1 MNASVTS
8 STQRPLGVHHKVGL
22 KAVRVSHRHSGW
34 VVVHDA
40 IAGKYHR
47 LREDEYFLLT
57 LLDGRCNLDE
67 LRDHYQERYPN
78 RRVRSNQINALLFRF
93 HESGLTTSHAAMQG
107 APLLERADN
116 DRRQKRWAMAS
127 QWLFMR
133 FPGIDPAPVMRVLMP
148 VVSPLLTPFGVVA
161 LSALVVSAAVMML
174 VHRQRYI
181 AELPASHEWL
191 TMQNAMILAGV
202 IAATK
207 IAHELGHAVVS
218 ERFGAKCRS
227 IGPMLLV
234 FTPAL
239 YCDTSGSWMIPSRL
253 HRAAVAMAGIATE
266 VVIASIAGW
275 VWLRTPAGLTHTI
288 ASHVMVV
295 CGISTVFFNANPL
308 LRYDGYYLLSDLT
321 DMPNLAQRAQRRWGS
336 FLASIILGVK
346 TSYTNESDD
355 RSLWLLVYAI
365 ASMAYRWIL
374 MATIIGFIW
383 ISLRPYGL
391 EIIGQLL
398 ALFAVTTM
406 LWSAMNPLHRF
417 WKNPMNRRK
426 MRPRRALAWCVLLT
440 AIGYAGTIPLPR
452 QVVSSVRFLPKQ
464 ETRVH
469 LTTPGIL
476 RELHVEPGQTVSRGD
491 VLAEL
496 SNPEIEL
503 EVLDAE
509 SDVAEQS
516 MRLEGLRASQTLVPE
531 ASSQL
536 PAAEALLD
544 EMRTR
549 LASAKRRRDSLTI
562 TAPCDGIVMV
572 AQSNPQSATES
583 SLDADANPLDVGPEF
598 NPAVDR
604 TAVRLASWSGYP
616 TSRENNG
623 CLLEAGTELLSI
635 VSEDNASTDHSVQA
649 TESKTVPSISWRA
662 EAVIRSIQRQRI
674 QVGDQAWMIRDST
687 PTQIFRGRVV
697 RISEETFDPR
707 MDSPRRDH
715 RRADKVSRVP
725 ETSYVVRIAMQDRD
739 TAPPNCVTGATG
751 RVKFAVSPA
760 SFWQRIHELFSSSFR
775 FR

>member
-1 MNASVTS
+1 MNAGVTS

-22 KAVRVSHRHSGW
+22 KAVRVSHRHTGW

-57 LLDGRCNLDE
+57 LLDGQCSLDE
-67 LRDHYQERYPN
+67 LRDHYQDRYPN

-93 HESGLTTSHAAMQG
+93 HESGLTTSLAAMQG
-107 APLLERADN
+107 DPLLARADN
-116 DRRQKRWAMAS
+116 DRRQKRWAAAS

-148 VVSPLLTPFGVVA
+148 IVRPLLTPFGLVT
-161 LSALVVSAAVMML
+161 LFALVVSAAMMML
-174 VHRQRYI
+174 VHRTRYL

-191 TMQNAMILAGV
+191 TMQNALILAGV

-253 HRAAVAMAGIATE
+253 RRAAVAMAGIATE
-266 VVIASIAGW
+266 VVIASIAAW

-295 CGISTVFFNANPL
+295 CGISTIVFNANPL
-308 LRYDGYYLLSDLT
+308 LRYDGYYLLSDMT
-321 DMPNLAQRAQRRWGS
+321 DMPNLAQRAQRRWGR
-336 FLASIILGVK
+336 FLANFFLGVP
-346 TSYTNESDD
+346 SEEPNEAADQSP
-355 RSLWLLVYAI
+355 WLLVYAVG
-365 ASMAYRWIL
+365 SLAYRWIL

-398 ALFAVTTM
+398 ALFAATSM
-406 LWSAMNPLHRF
+406 LWAGWMPLRRF
-417 WKNPMNRRK
+417 WRNPVNRRK
-426 MRPRRALAWCVLLT
+426 MRPRRAFGWCVLFAVL
-440 AIGYAGTIPLPR
+440 GYAGTIPLPR
-452 QVVSSVRFLPKQ
+452 HVHSAVRFLPQ
-464 ETRVH
+464 HEARVH
-469 LTTPGIL
+469 LTSPGVLSQIL
-476 RELHVEPGQTVSRGD
+476 VEPGQRVSRGD
-491 VLAEL
+491 LLAEL
-496 SNPEIEL
+496 TNPEIEL

-509 SDVAEQS
+509 SDVAEQT

-531 ASSQL
+531 ASTQL
-536 PAAEALLD
+536 PAAKALLD
-544 EMRTR
+544 EMQDR
-549 LASAKRRRDSLTI
+549 LAAAKRRHQSLTI

-572 AQSNPQSATES
+572 AQSNPQSTSES
-583 SLDADANPLDVGPEF
+583 SLDADANPLDLGPGF

-604 TAVRLASWSGYP
+604 AAVRLASWSEYP
-616 TSRENNG
+616 TAKENRG

-635 VSEDNASTDHSVQA
+635 AACDESAESLEPSVG
-649 TESKTVPSISWRA
+649 TPVPWRA
-662 EAVIRSIQRQRI
+662 EAVVQSIQRQRLKL
-674 QVGDQAWMIRDST
+674 GDQAWLIHDAS
-687 PTQIFRGRVV
+687 PTQILRGRVV
-697 RISEETFDPR
+697 QISDETYDAR
-707 MDSPRRDH
+707 TDAPRRDH
-715 RRADKVSRVP
+715 QRADQATRAP
-725 ETSYVVRIAMQDRD
+725 ETSYVVAVSIEDRD
-739 TAPPNCVTGATG
+739 TAPSKCVAGASG

-760 SFWQRIHELFSSSFR
+760 SFWQRIRELFSSSFR

>member
-22 KAVRVSHRHSGW
+22 KAVRVSHRRSGW

-57 LLDGRCNLDE
+57 LLDGRCSLDE

-107 APLLERADN
+107 DPLLKRADN
-116 DRRQKRWAMAS
+116 DRRQKRWALAS

-133 FPGIDPAPVMRVLMP
+133 FPGIDPAPIMRVLMP
-148 VVSPLLTPFGVVA
+148 VVRPLLTPFGVA
-161 LSALVVSAAVMML
+161 AMFALVVSAAVMML

-207 IAHELGHAVVS
+207 VAHELGHAVVS

-227 IGPMLLV
+227 VGPMLLV

-239 YCDTSGSWMIPSRL
+239 YCDTSGLWMIPSRL
-253 HRAAVAMAGIATE
+253 RRAAVAMAGIATE
-266 VVIASIAGW
+266 IVIASIAAW
-275 VWLRTPAGLTHTI
+275 MWLRTPAGLTHTI

-295 CGISTVFFNANPL
+295 CGISTVVFNANPL

-336 FLASIILGVK
+336 FLAWIFLGVK
-346 TSYTNESDD
+346 ESAPNESAY
-355 RSLWLLVYAI
+355 RSPWLLVYAV

-383 ISLRPYGL
+383 VSLRPYGL
-391 EIIGQLL
+391 ETIGQLL
-398 ALFAVTTM
+398 ALFAATTM
-406 LWSAMNPLHRF
+406 VWSGMIPLRRF
-417 WKNPMNRRK
+417 WRNPVNRRK
-426 MRPRRALAWCVLLT
+426 MRPRRAFAWGVLLI

-452 QVVSSVRFLPKQ
+452 QVVSTVRFLPEQ

-469 LTTPGIL
+469 LTTPGVL
-476 RELHVEPGQTVSRGD
+476 RELHVEPGQKVSRGD

-503 EVLDAE
+503 KVLQAE
-509 SDVAEQS
+509 SDVAEQTL
-516 MRLEGLRASQTLVPE
+516 RLEGLRASQTLVPE

-549 LASAKRRRDSLTI
+549 LESAKRRRDSLTI

-572 AQSNPQSATES
+572 AQSNPQSASDS
-583 SLDADANPLDVGPEF
+583 SLDADANPLDAGPGF
-598 NPAVDR
+598 NPAMDR
-604 TAVRLASWSGYP
+604 TSVRLASWSGYP
-616 TSRENNG
+616 TARENSG
-623 CLLEAGTELLSI
+623 CLLQAGTELLSI
-635 VSEDNASTDHSVQA
+635 ASVSQPSDRQSADSQNETSVR
-649 TESKTVPSISWRA
+649 WRA
-662 EAVIRSIQRQRI
+662 EAVIRSVQRQRI
-674 QVGDQAWMIRDST
+674 KIGDETVLIRDAS
-687 PTQIFRGRVV
+687 PDRILRGRVV
-697 RISEETFDPR
+697 QISEETYDPR
-707 MDSPRRDH
+707 IDAPRRDH
-715 RRADKVSRVP
+715 QRADQATRTP
-725 ETSYVVRIAMQDRD
+725 ETSYVVAIAMSKSD
-739 TAPPNCVTGATG
+739 TAPSTCVAGTSG
-751 RVKFAVSPA
+751 RAKITVNSA
-760 SFWQRIHELFSSSFR
+760 SIWQRFYELLSTLFR
-775 FR
+775 FQ

>member
-1 MNASVTS
+1 MNTGVTS

-57 LLDGRCNLDE
+57 LLDGQCSLDE
-67 LRDHYQERYPN
+67 LRDHYQDRYPN

-93 HESGLTTSHAAMQG
+93 HESGLTTSLAAMQG
-107 APLLERADN
+107 DPLLERADT
-116 DRRQKRWAMAS
+116 DRRQKRWALAS

-148 VVSPLLTPFGVVA
+148 IVRPLLTPLGLFA
-161 LSALVVSAAVMML
+161 MIALVVSAAVMML
-174 VHRQRYI
+174 VHRTRYL

-191 TMQNAMILAGV
+191 TMQNALILAGV

-253 HRAAVAMAGIATE
+253 RRAAVAMAGIATE
-266 VVIASIAGW
+266 IVIASIAAW

-295 CGISTVFFNANPL
+295 CGISTIVFNANPL
-308 LRYDGYYLLSDLT
+308 LRYDGYYLLSDMT
-321 DMPNLAQRAQRRWGS
+321 DMPNLAQRAQRRWGR
-336 FLASIILGVK
+336 FLAKVFLGVP
-346 TSYTNESDD
+346 SSELNESADQ
-355 RSLWLLVYAI
+355 SVWLLVYAV
-365 ASMAYRWIL
+365 ASLAYRWIL

-398 ALFAVTTM
+398 ALFAAASM
-406 LWSAMNPLHRF
+406 LWAGLVPLRRF
-417 WKNPMNRRK
+417 WKNPVNRRK
-426 MRPRRALAWCVLLT
+426 MRPRRALVWCVLLI

-452 QVVSSVRFLPKQ
+452 HVHSAVRFFP
-464 ETRVH
+464 EHEVRVH
-469 LTTPGIL
+469 LTSPGVL
-476 RELHVEPGQTVSRGD
+476 SQLHVEPGQWVSRGD

-496 SNPEIEL
+496 TNPEIEL

-509 SDVAEQS
+509 SDVAEQT

-536 PAAEALLD
+536 PAAEALLG
-544 EMRTR
+544 EMTDRFT
-549 LASAKRRRDSLTI
+549 AAKRRRESLTI
-562 TAPCDGIVMV
+562 TAPCDGMVMV
-572 AQSNPQSATES
+572 AQNNPQSASES
-583 SLDADANPLDVGPEF
+583 SLDADANPLDVGPGF

-604 TAVRLASWSGYP
+604 TAVRLASWSGSP
-616 TSRENNG
+616 TAKENSG
-623 CLLEAGTELLSI
+623 CSLEAGTELLSI
-635 VSEDNASTDHSVQA
+635 AASD
-649 TESKTVPSISWRA
+649 ESAESLESSGPTPIRWRA
-662 EAVIRSIQRQRI
+662 EAVIQSIQRQRI
-674 QVGDQAWMIRDST
+674 TLGGPAWMIRDSS
-687 PTQIFRGRVV
+687 PTQILRGRVI
-697 RISEETFDPR
+697 RISEETYDPR
-707 MDSPRRDH
+707 MDAPRRDH
-715 RRADKVSRVP
+715 QRADQATRTP
-725 ETSYVVRIAMQDRD
+725 ETSYVVAVSIEDRD
-739 TAPPNCVTGATG
+739 TAPSNCVAGASG
-751 RVKFAVSPA
+751 RVKFAVSSA
-760 SFWQRIHELFSSSFR
+760 SCWQRIREFFSSSFR